1 MSTEVE
7 SSAPVVLADPSSTP
21 SPTTSIPTTPST
33 APAKTPFKKEKK
45 KAPEK
50 TDEYLLSRFQG
61 DGVRYR
67 AKLIGIDDVPE
78 ARGDKMSQ
86 DSMMKLKGMAI
97 ASRSQGKHKQRIW
110 VNISMSGIKIID
122 EKTGVIEHEHIVNK
136 ISFIAR
142 DVTDNRAFGYVC
154 GAEGQHQFFAIK
166 TGPQAEPLVID
177 LKDLFQVIFNMK
189 KKESETSQKVNDYG
203 GIRVNGGDS
212 LLSIDGQAGTAK
224 EVQQLDL
231 FGDMSTP
238 PDIHSP
244 TETNDIL
251 LLDLSSEVDSNQN
264 CMKGNPF
271 TSYASNPWGTPQTEN
286 PFSSAFGFF
295 PTPDTDPF
303 SDDPLA
309 QSAPP
314 NSLISAPATNHSQES
329 SVHILGRPI
338 MNGNSLN
345 GDSEHFGQQLNGLS
359 NKNMILALSNCQW
372 PLGGVMSEECRV
384 PVLLQNSLE
393 PVASPQNPFLDI
405 SGKIP
410 PLNGVL
416 FDQKKNA
423 PMGHGKDSSV
433 VISLPPQN
441 TKAGRGRRSAKC
453 PPADDLFGA
462 DMFAAP
468 SQPDSSSASND
479 LFSPT
484 TTSSMAALGAL
495 QLGPPSVTIPRT
507 APSPWGAPA
516 SSMFPIPGGVTL
528 PNPQPTFPQASAFG
542 ALPIPPAPWG
552 QQVQSPYGGQ
562 QAQSPYGAPPVTQ
575 AWGQPA
581 PAGPMGAPG
590 WGQPPMANPFQPG
603 PYAMMRGPP
612 QGMPQGPPR
621 PPPRPPVKEA
631 PAKVE
636 PSAFTALDPLGGEKE
651 KKSGKD
657 MFKDFQIAKPP
668 AIPARKGEQAPGSA
682 APSTNGDVVF
692 AQYFSSKVG
701 VPQEVADHDDFEIQS
716 RISAVAIDP
725 PKPAPRHSAPMI
737 SPAVVPGPVLLDAFA
752 PTPATFLA
760 PAAAGL
766 NQNLFDD
773 TFGAATA
780 NAFGAPLLATT
791 TGGAD
796 PFGDPFGNPFA

>member
-7 SSAPVVLADPSSTP
+7 SSVPVVPADHSSPPAPPTSST
-21 SPTTSIPTTPST
+21 TSLPTTPST

-97 ASRSQGKHKQRIW
+97 AFRSQGKHKQRIW
-110 VNISMSGIKIID
+110 VNISMSGIKIIN
-122 EKTGVIEHEHIVNK
+122 EKTGVIEHEHIVNT

-166 TGPQAEPLVID
+166 TGQQAEPLVID

-189 KKESETSQKVNDYG
+189 KKESESSQKGQCNNTTVE
-203 GIRVNGGDS
+203 NGSDS
-212 LLSIDGQAGTAK
+212 LLSIDGQVGTAK

-238 PDIHSP
+238 PDMHSP
-244 TETNDIL
+244 T
-251 LLDLSSEVDSNQN
+251 S
-264 CMKGNPF
+264 P
-271 TSYASNPWGTPQTEN
+271 
-286 PFSSAFGFF
+286 
-295 PTPDTDPF
+295 PT
-303 SDDPLA
+303 
-309 QSAPP
+309 
-314 NSLISAPATNHSQES
+314 
-329 SVHILGRPI
+329 
-338 MNGNSLN
+338 
-345 GDSEHFGQQLNGLS
+345 
-359 NKNMILALSNCQW
+359 
-372 PLGGVMSEECRV
+372 
-384 PVLLQNSLE
+384 
-393 PVASPQNPFLDI
+393 
-405 SGKIP
+405 
-410 PLNGVL
+410 
-416 FDQKKNA
+416 
-423 PMGHGKDSSV
+423 
-433 VISLPPQN
+433 
-441 TKAGRGRRSAKC
+441 
-453 PPADDLFGA
+453 DDLFGA
-462 DMFAAP
+462 DVFAAS
-468 SQPDSSSASND
+468 SQPDSSSASDD

-484 TTSSMAALGAL
+484 TSSIAALGAL

-507 APSPWGAPA
+507 ALSPWGAPA
-516 SSMFPIPGGVTL
+516 SSMFTMPGGVTL
-528 PNPQPTFPQASAFG
+528 PNPQPTFPQPSAFG

-552 QQVQSPYGGQ
+552 QQAP
-562 QAQSPYGAPPVTQ
+562 SPYGAPPVTQ

-603 PYAMMRGPP
+603 PYVMMGGPP

-621 PPPRPPVKEA
+621 PPPRPPVKET

-636 PSAFTALDPLGGEKE
+636 PSAFMALDPLGGEKE

-682 APSTNGDVVF
+682 APSTNGDGAF

-716 RISAVAIDP
+716 RISAVGNDP
-725 PKPAPRHSAPMI
+725 PKPAPRHSAPIM
-737 SPAVVPGPVLLDAFA
+737 SPAAAPGPGLLDAFA
-752 PTPATFLA
+752 PTPATGLA
-760 PAAAGL
+760 PAAAAGL

-773 TFGAATA
+773 AFGAATP

-791 TGGAD
+791 TGGSD

>member
-7 SSAPVVLADPSSTP
+7 SSAPVVPADPSSTP

-166 TGPQAEPLVID
+166 TGQQAEPLVID

-189 KKESETSQKVNDYG
+189 KKESEASQKDQRNNATVE
-203 GIRVNGGDS
+203 NGGNT

-244 TETNDIL
+244 T
-251 LLDLSSEVDSNQN
+251 
-264 CMKGNPF
+264 
-271 TSYASNPWGTPQTEN
+271 
-286 PFSSAFGFF
+286 
-295 PTPDTDPF
+295 
-303 SDDPLA
+303 
-309 QSAPP
+309 
-314 NSLISAPATNHSQES
+314 
-329 SVHILGRPI
+329 
-338 MNGNSLN
+338 
-345 GDSEHFGQQLNGLS
+345 
-359 NKNMILALSNCQW
+359 
-372 PLGGVMSEECRV
+372 
-384 PVLLQNSLE
+384 
-393 PVASPQNPFLDI
+393 
-405 SGKIP
+405 
-410 PLNGVL
+410 
-416 FDQKKNA
+416 
-423 PMGHGKDSSV
+423 
-433 VISLPPQN
+433 
-441 TKAGRGRRSAKC
+441 C

-468 SQPDSSSASND
+468 SQPDSSSASDD
-479 LFSPT
+479 LFST
-484 TTSSMAALGAL
+484 TTTSMAALGAL
-495 QLGPPSVTIPRT
+495 QLGPPSVTIPQT

-516 SSMFPIPGGVTL
+516 SSMFTMPGGVTL
-528 PNPQPTFPQASAFG
+528 HNPQPTFPQPSAFG

-552 QQVQSPYGGQ
+552 QQAP
-562 QAQSPYGAPPVTQ
+562 SPYGAPPVTQ

-603 PYAMMRGPP
+603 PYTMMGGPP

-682 APSTNGDVVF
+682 APSTNGDGVF

-701 VPQEVADHDDFEIQS
+701 VPQEIADHDDFEIQS
-716 RISAVAIDP
+716 RISAVANDP

-737 SPAVVPGPVLLDAFA
+737 SPAVVPGPGLLDAFA

-760 PAAAGL
+760 AAGL

-773 TFGAATA
+773 AFGAATP
-780 NAFGAPLLATT
+780 NAFGAPLLAMNTAVAQT
-791 TGGAD
+791 TGGSD

>member
-7 SSAPVVLADPSSTP
+7 SSAPVVPADPSSTP

-166 TGPQAEPLVID
+166 TGQQAEPLVID

-189 KKESETSQKVNDYG
+189 KKESEASQKDQRNNATVE
-203 GIRVNGGDS
+203 
-212 LLSIDGQAGTAK
+212 

-244 TETNDIL
+244 T
-251 LLDLSSEVDSNQN
+251 
-264 CMKGNPF
+264 
-271 TSYASNPWGTPQTEN
+271 
-286 PFSSAFGFF
+286 
-295 PTPDTDPF
+295 
-303 SDDPLA
+303 
-309 QSAPP
+309 
-314 NSLISAPATNHSQES
+314 
-329 SVHILGRPI
+329 
-338 MNGNSLN
+338 
-345 GDSEHFGQQLNGLS
+345 
-359 NKNMILALSNCQW
+359 
-372 PLGGVMSEECRV
+372 
-384 PVLLQNSLE
+384 
-393 PVASPQNPFLDI
+393 
-405 SGKIP
+405 
-410 PLNGVL
+410 
-416 FDQKKNA
+416 
-423 PMGHGKDSSV
+423 
-433 VISLPPQN
+433 
-441 TKAGRGRRSAKC
+441 C

-468 SQPDSSSASND
+468 SQPDSSSASDD
-479 LFSPT
+479 LFST

-495 QLGPPSVTIPRT
+495 QLGPPSVTIPQT

-516 SSMFPIPGGVTL
+516 SSMFTMPRGVTL
-528 PNPQPTFPQASAFG
+528 HNPQPTFPQPSAFG

-552 QQVQSPYGGQ
+552 QQAP
-562 QAQSPYGAPPVTQ
+562 SPYGAPPVTQ

-603 PYAMMRGPP
+603 PYTMMGGPP
-612 QGMPQGPPR
+612 QGMPQGPPL

-682 APSTNGDVVF
+682 APSTNGDGVF

-701 VPQEVADHDDFEIQS
+701 VPQEIADHDDFEIQS
-716 RISAVAIDP
+716 RISAVANDP

-737 SPAVVPGPVLLDAFA
+737 SPAVVPGPGLLDAFA

-760 PAAAGL
+760 PAAAAGL

-773 TFGAATA
+773 AFGAATP
-780 NAFGAPLLATT
+780 NAFGAPLLAMT
-791 TGGAD
+791 TGGSD

>member
-1 MSTEVE
+1 MSTEVA
-7 SSAPVVLADPSSTP
+7 SNTPVVPADPSSTP
-21 SPTTSIPTTPST
+21 SPTTSIPTTPSA

-86 DSMMKLKGMAI
+86 DSMMKLKGLAI
-97 ASRSQGKHKQRIW
+97 ASRSQGKHKQKIW

-122 EKTGVIEHEHIVNK
+122 EKTGVIEHEHMVNK

-166 TGPQAEPLVID
+166 TGQQAEPLVID

-189 KKESETSQKVNDYG
+189 KESEGSQKDQRNNATVE
-203 GIRVNGGDS
+203 NGGNT

-244 TETNDIL
+244 TVALT
-251 LLDLSSEVDSNQN
+251 
-264 CMKGNPF
+264 
-271 TSYASNPWGTPQTEN
+271 TP
-286 PFSSAFGFF
+286 
-295 PTPDTDPF
+295 
-303 SDDPLA
+303 
-309 QSAPP
+309 
-314 NSLISAPATNHSQES
+314 SL
-329 SVHILGRPI
+329 
-338 MNGNSLN
+338 
-345 GDSEHFGQQLNGLS
+345 
-359 NKNMILALSNCQW
+359 C
-372 PLGGVMSEECRV
+372 
-384 PVLLQNSLE
+384 
-393 PVASPQNPFLDI
+393 
-405 SGKIP
+405 
-410 PLNGVL
+410 
-416 FDQKKNA
+416 
-423 PMGHGKDSSV
+423 
-433 VISLPPQN
+433 
-441 TKAGRGRRSAKC
+441 
-453 PPADDLFGA
+453 PADDLFGA

-484 TTSSMAALGAL
+484 TSSMATLGAL
-495 QLGPPSVTIPRT
+495 QLGPSSVTIPRT

-516 SSMFPIPGGVTL
+516 SSMFTMPGGVTL
-528 PNPQPTFPQASAFG
+528 PNPQPTFPQPSAFS

-552 QQVQSPYGGQ
+552 QQAP
-562 QAQSPYGAPPVTQ
+562 SPYGAPPVSQ

-590 WGQPPMANPFQPG
+590 WGQPPMANLFQPEPYTMMGG
-603 PYAMMRGPP
+603 PL
-612 QGMPQGPPR
+612 QGMLQGPPR

-668 AIPARKGEQAPGSA
+668 AIPARKGEQIPRSA
-682 APSTNGDVVF
+682 APSTNGDGVF

-701 VPQEVADHDDFEIQS
+701 VPQEIADHDDFEIQS
-716 RISAVAIDP
+716 RISAIANDP
-725 PKPAPRHSAPMI
+725 PKPAPLHSAPMM
-737 SPAVVPGPVLLDAFA
+737 SLAVVPGPGLLDAFS

-773 TFGAATA
+773 VFGSATP
-780 NAFGAPLLATT
+780 NAFGVPLLATT
-791 TGGAD
+791 TGGSD
-796 PFGDPFGNPFA
+796 PFGDPFA

>member
-7 SSAPVVLADPSSTP
+7 SVAPVVPAAPSSTP
-21 SPTTSIPTTPST
+21 ASTTSPPTTPST

-45 KAPEK
+45 KASEK

-61 DGVRYR
+61 DGVRYK
-67 AKLIGIDDVPE
+67 AKLIGIDYVPE

-122 EKTGVIEHEHIVNK
+122 EKTGVIEHEHMVNK

-166 TGPQAEPLVID
+166 TGQQAEPLVID

-189 KKESETSQKVNDYG
+189 KKSEASQKG
-203 GIRVNGGDS
+203 GSNNAVAENGGDA

-244 TETNDIL
+244 T
-251 LLDLSSEVDSNQN
+251 S
-264 CMKGNPF
+264 
-271 TSYASNPWGTPQTEN
+271 
-286 PFSSAFGFF
+286 
-295 PTPDTDPF
+295 
-303 SDDPLA
+303 
-309 QSAPP
+309 
-314 NSLISAPATNHSQES
+314 
-329 SVHILGRPI
+329 
-338 MNGNSLN
+338 
-345 GDSEHFGQQLNGLS
+345 
-359 NKNMILALSNCQW
+359 
-372 PLGGVMSEECRV
+372 
-384 PVLLQNSLE
+384 
-393 PVASPQNPFLDI
+393 
-405 SGKIP
+405 
-410 PLNGVL
+410 
-416 FDQKKNA
+416 
-423 PMGHGKDSSV
+423 
-433 VISLPPQN
+433 
-441 TKAGRGRRSAKC
+441 
-453 PPADDLFGA
+453 PPADDLFGT
-462 DMFAAP
+462 DPYAAL
-468 SQPDSSSASND
+468 SQPDCSSASD
-479 LFSPT
+479 LFNSPT
-484 TTSSMAALGAL
+484 TTSPIAALGAL
-495 QLGPPSVTIPRT
+495 QLGPPSVTIHGT
-507 APSPWGAPA
+507 ATSQWGVPGP
-516 SSMFPIPGGVTL
+516 SMFTMPGGVTL
-528 PNPQPTFPQASAFG
+528 HNPQTPFPQPSAFG

-552 QQVQSPYGGQ
+552 QQAP
-562 QAQSPYGAPPVTQ
+562 SPYGAQPVTQ

-581 PAGPMGAPG
+581 PAGPMVAPG

-603 PYAMMRGPP
+603 PYAMMGGPP

-631 PAKVE
+631 PAMVE

-651 KKSGKD
+651 KKTGKD

-682 APSTNGDVVF
+682 PSTNGDGAF

-701 VPQEVADHDDFEIQS
+701 MLQEFADHDDFEIQS
-716 RISAVAIDP
+716 QISAVANDS
-725 PKPAPRHSAPMI
+725 PKPAPRQAAPM
-737 SPAVVPGPVLLDAFA
+737 SSAAAPVPGLLDAFA
-752 PTPATFLA
+752 PNPSPGLA
-760 PAAAGL
+760 PATGL
-766 NQNLFDD
+766 NQSLFDD
-773 TFGAATA
+773 AFGTATP
-780 NAFGAPLLATT
+780 NAFGAPLLAMNTPVAQT
-791 TGGAD
+791 TGSSD

>member
-7 SSAPVVLADPSSTP
+7 SVAPVVPAAPSSTP
-21 SPTTSIPTTPST
+21 ASTTSPPTTPST

-45 KAPEK
+45 KASEK

-61 DGVRYR
+61 DGVRYK
-67 AKLIGIDDVPE
+67 AKLIGIDYVPE

-122 EKTGVIEHEHIVNK
+122 EKTGVIEHEHMVNK

-166 TGPQAEPLVID
+166 TGQQAEPLVID

-189 KKESETSQKVNDYG
+189 KKSEASQKG
-203 GIRVNGGDS
+203 GSNNAVAENGGDA

-244 TETNDIL
+244 T
-251 LLDLSSEVDSNQN
+251 S
-264 CMKGNPF
+264 
-271 TSYASNPWGTPQTEN
+271 
-286 PFSSAFGFF
+286 
-295 PTPDTDPF
+295 
-303 SDDPLA
+303 
-309 QSAPP
+309 
-314 NSLISAPATNHSQES
+314 
-329 SVHILGRPI
+329 
-338 MNGNSLN
+338 
-345 GDSEHFGQQLNGLS
+345 
-359 NKNMILALSNCQW
+359 
-372 PLGGVMSEECRV
+372 
-384 PVLLQNSLE
+384 
-393 PVASPQNPFLDI
+393 
-405 SGKIP
+405 
-410 PLNGVL
+410 
-416 FDQKKNA
+416 
-423 PMGHGKDSSV
+423 
-433 VISLPPQN
+433 
-441 TKAGRGRRSAKC
+441 
-453 PPADDLFGA
+453 PPADDLFGT
-462 DMFAAP
+462 DPYAAL
-468 SQPDSSSASND
+468 SQPDCSSASD
-479 LFSPT
+479 LFNSPT
-484 TTSSMAALGAL
+484 TTSPIAALGAL
-495 QLGPPSVTIPRT
+495 QLGPPSVTIHGT
-507 APSPWGAPA
+507 ATSQWGVPAPGP
-516 SSMFPIPGGVTL
+516 SMFTMPGGVTL
-528 PNPQPTFPQASAFG
+528 HNPQTPFPQPSAFG

-552 QQVQSPYGGQ
+552 QQAP
-562 QAQSPYGAPPVTQ
+562 SPYGAQPVTQ

-581 PAGPMGAPG
+581 PAGPMVAPG

-603 PYAMMRGPP
+603 PYAMMGGPP

-631 PAKVE
+631 PAMVE

-651 KKSGKD
+651 KKTGKD

-682 APSTNGDVVF
+682 PSTNGDGAF

-701 VPQEVADHDDFEIQS
+701 MLQEFADHDDFEIQS
-716 RISAVAIDP
+716 QISAVANDS
-725 PKPAPRHSAPMI
+725 PKPAPRQAAPM
-737 SPAVVPGPVLLDAFA
+737 SSAAAPVPGLLDAFA
-752 PTPATFLA
+752 PNPSPGLA
-760 PAAAGL
+760 PATGL
-766 NQNLFDD
+766 NQSLFDD
-773 TFGAATA
+773 AFGTATP
-780 NAFGAPLLATT
+780 NAFGAPLLAMNTPVAQT
-791 TGGAD
+791 TGSSD

>member
-1 MSTEVE
+1 MSTEVA
-7 SSAPVVLADPSSTP
+7 SNTPVVPADPSSTP
-21 SPTTSIPTTPST
+21 SPTTSIPTTPSA

-86 DSMMKLKGMAI
+86 DSMMKLKGLAI

-122 EKTGVIEHEHIVNK
+122 EKTGVIEHEHMVNK

-166 TGPQAEPLVID
+166 TGQQAEPLVID

-189 KKESETSQKVNDYG
+189 KESEASQKDQRNNATVE
-203 GIRVNGGDS
+203 NGGNT

-251 LLDLSSEVDSNQN
+251 LLDLSAEVDSNQN
-264 CMKGNPF
+264 CIKGNPF
-271 TSYASNPWGTPQTEN
+271 TSYASNLWGNPQTEN
-286 PFSSAFGFF
+286 PFSSTFGFF
-295 PTPDTDPF
+295 PTPDSDPF

-309 QSAPP
+309 QSATP
-314 NSLISAPATNHSQES
+314 NSQISAPSTNHSQES
-329 SVHILGRPI
+329 SVHILGRPV
-338 MNGNSLN
+338 MNDDGLT
-345 GDSEHFGQQLNGLS
+345 GDSDHSGQQLNGLS

-372 PLGGVMSEECRV
+372 PLGGAMSECRV
-384 PVLLQNSLE
+384 PVLIQNGLG

-405 SGKIP
+405 SGEIP
-410 PLNGVL
+410 SLCNSVL
-416 FDQKKNA
+416 LDPKENP

-484 TTSSMAALGAL
+484 TSSMAALGTL
-495 QLGPPSVTIPRT
+495 QLGSPSVTIPRT

-516 SSMFPIPGGVTL
+516 SSMFTMPGGVTL
-528 PNPQPTFPQASAFG
+528 SNPQPTFPQPSAFS

-552 QQVQSPYGGQ
+552 QQAP
-562 QAQSPYGAPPVTQ
+562 SPYGAPPVSQ

-590 WGQPPMANPFQPG
+590 WGQPPMANLFQPEPYTMIGG
-603 PYAMMRGPP
+603 PL

-668 AIPARKGEQAPGSA
+668 AIPARKGEQIPGSA
-682 APSTNGDVVF
+682 APSTNGDGVF

-701 VPQEVADHDDFEIQS
+701 VPQEIADHDDFEIQS
-716 RISAVAIDP
+716 RISAIANDP
-725 PKPAPRHSAPMI
+725 IKPAPLHSAPMI
-737 SPAVVPGPVLLDAFA
+737 SLAVVPGPGLLDAFA

-773 TFGAATA
+773 VFGSATP

-791 TGGAD
+791 TSGSD
-796 PFGDPFGNPFA
+796 PFGDPFA

>member
-7 SSAPVVLADPSSTP
+7 SSAPVVPADPSSTP
-21 SPTTSIPTTPST
+21 SPTISIPTTPST

-166 TGPQAEPLVID
+166 TGQQAEPLVID

-189 KKESETSQKVNDYG
+189 KKESEASQKDQRNNTTVE
-203 GIRVNGGDS
+203 
-212 LLSIDGQAGTAK
+212 
-224 EVQQLDL
+224 EVEQLDL

-251 LLDLSSEVDSNQN
+251 LLDLSAEVDSNQN
-264 CMKGNPF
+264 CIKGNPF
-271 TSYASNPWGTPQTEN
+271 TSYATNLWGTPQTEN

-295 PTPDTDPF
+295 PTPDSDPF

-314 NSLISAPATNHSQES
+314 NSLISALSTNHSQES

-338 MNGNSLN
+338 MNCNGLN
-345 GDSEHFGQQLNGLS
+345 GDSDHFGQQLNGLS

-372 PLGGVMSEECRV
+372 PLGGVMSECRV
-384 PVLLQNSLE
+384 PVLIQNALG

-410 PLNGVL
+410 PLCNGVL
-416 FDQKKNA
+416 FDPQKNA

-462 DMFAAP
+462 DMFAAL
-468 SQPDSSSASND
+468 SQPDSSSASDD
-479 LFSPT
+479 LFSP

-495 QLGPPSVTIPRT
+495 QLGPPSVTIPQT

-516 SSMFPIPGGVTL
+516 SSMFTMPGGVTL
-528 PNPQPTFPQASAFG
+528 PNPQPTFPQPSAFG

-552 QQVQSPYGGQ
+552 QQAP
-562 QAQSPYGAPPVTQ
+562 SPYGAPPVTQ

-590 WGQPPMANPFQPG
+590 WGQPPMANPFQHG
-603 PYAMMRGPP
+603 PYNMMGGP
-612 QGMPQGPPR
+612 PQGPPR

-682 APSTNGDVVF
+682 APSTNGDGVF

-701 VPQEVADHDDFEIQS
+701 VPQEIADHDDFEIQS
-716 RISAVAIDP
+716 RISAVANDP

-737 SPAVVPGPVLLDAFA
+737 SPAVVPGPGLLDAFA

-773 TFGAATA
+773 AFGAATP

-791 TGGAD
+791 TGGSD